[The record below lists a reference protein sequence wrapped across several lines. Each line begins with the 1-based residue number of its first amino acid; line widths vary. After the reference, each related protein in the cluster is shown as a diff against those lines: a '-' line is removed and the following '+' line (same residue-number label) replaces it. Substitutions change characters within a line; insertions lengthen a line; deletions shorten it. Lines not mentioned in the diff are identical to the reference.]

1 MPAVDHSRPSL
12 DSTSARL
19 FQERSCGLTS
29 AARRSSP
36 ALGWRDDGN
45 LENQD
50 RFLLDF
56 GAVFVRGI
64 CELKSSAI
72 VSAERNA
79 TFAGLTS
86 FRHPSPALLRGTRI
100 PRCTPDMQYQH
111 QRLFYNIICTRH
123 HDSPLRSQVLNF
135 ASRVTNSEP
144 DGQVRCLHWW

>member
-1 MPAVDHSRPSL
+1 MDESRPSL

-36 ALGWRDDGN
+36 ALGWRN
-45 LENQD
+45 NVNMENQG

-64 CELKSSAI
+64 RELKSSEV

-86 FRHPSPALLRGTRI
+86 FRHPSPARLRGTCI
-100 PRCTPDMQYQH
+100 PRCTPDTEYQH
-111 QRLFYNIICTRH
+111 QRLPCNLIRRRD
-123 HDSPLRSQVLNF
+123 HDFPLRSQVLNF
-135 ASRVTNSEP
+135 ASRVTTSEP
-144 DGQVRCLHWW
+144 DGHVRCLHWW